1 LTDFSYIIFIVDDD
15 NEDVFTLQKI
25 FAETSPEI
33 ILTHFDRGE
42 DLLNH
47 LKLDSGNSPGL
58 ILLDLNMPKMGGYE
72 LLEIL
77 QQTPW
82 AKIPV
87 IVLTTSDRESDKV
100 RSLALGAKLFQTKLV
115 KLDELRKWSLELK
128 QLLEAG

>member
-1 LTDFSYIIFIVDDD
+1 MTDLSYSIFIVDDD